1 MTLEIFIYKTGRR
14 ICVYIKKIWNYLSF
28 PGKREKDKMANIKN
42 RFPHVLTTPE
52 TLKIIK
58 ENKLSVCRFGDAEF
72 DTMNA
77 LNQLDSYQKPSTKLT
92 ERLTEI
98 IKYPSDSK
106 ILICIPPYNSSTN
119 NIKYYYKRLSF
130 WETYWLKRFDH
141 LFPLF
146 IQKEYGNSFVSRDTV
161 FYENEIEE
169 IKKIWENRKVVF
181 VYGKGGRFQTESIL
195 FDNIMDF
202 ETILVPPSNAFEK
215 YDSILSQCSVYPKNR
230 LFIIAAGP
238 TATVL
243 AFDLAR
249 QGYQALDMGHL
260 PNCYEQYLG
269 KMPAPEN
276 TPLIK
281 K

>member
-1 MTLEIFIYKTGRR
+1 MTLKIFLYKVQRR
-14 ICVYIKKIWNYLSF
+14 IYAFMKRILNYLSP
-28 PGKREKDKMANIKN
+28 PGKGIKDKIADIEN

-52 TLKIIK
+52 TLKRIK
-58 ENKLSVCRFGDAEF
+58 ENRLSVCRFGDAEF
-72 DTMNA
+72 DTVNA
-77 LNQLDSYQKPSTKLT
+77 LNQYDSYQKPSGKLT

-98 IKYPSDSK
+98 LTYPSDSK
-106 ILICIPPYNSSTN
+106 ILICIPPFNSPTN

-130 WETYWLKRFDH
+130 WESYWLNRFDK
-141 LFPLF
+141 LSPLF
-146 IQKEYGNSFVSRDTV
+146 VQKEYGNSFVSRDTV
-161 FYENEIEE
+161 FYENEIKD
-169 IKKIWENRKVVF
+169 IKQIWEKRKVVF
-181 VYGKGGRFQTESIL
+181 VYGKGGRFQTDSIL
-195 FDNIMDF
+195 FDNIVDF
-202 ETILVPPSNAFEK
+202 ETVLVPPSNAFEE
-215 YDSILSQCSVYPKNR
+215 YDSILLQCSAFPKNR

-269 KMPAPEN
+269 KTPAPEN